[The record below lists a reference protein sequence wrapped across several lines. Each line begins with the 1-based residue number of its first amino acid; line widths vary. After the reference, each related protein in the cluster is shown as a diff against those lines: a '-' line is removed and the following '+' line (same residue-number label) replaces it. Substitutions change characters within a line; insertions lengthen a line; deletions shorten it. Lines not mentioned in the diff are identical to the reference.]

1 MFDSLFIKL
10 NFKMGLSII
19 YEGADDR
26 FEESTLESVFNINFH
41 KNDIPERN
49 HTLTEV
55 IEIILLRE
63 VLHTLSSFP
72 NK

>member
-1 MFDSLFIKL
+1 MFDSLFIEL

-19 YEGADDR
+19 YEGADDY

-41 KNDIPERN
+41 KNDISERN
-49 HTLTEV
+49 HILIEV

-63 VLHTLSSFP
+63 VLHTFKVFS
-72 NK
+72 K